1 MKSLL
6 AVVSVL
12 LFSLS
17 TSAFAV
23 CQKDGQTYQTG
34 AQVGPFTCMADGSWR
49 RWCSIAFCLRLMR
62 KDVDAKFACL
72 EGLASGPTLG
82 LSCVS

>member
-6 AVVSVL
+6 VVVSVL

-23 CQKDGQTYQTG
+23 CQKDGKSYQTG
-34 AQVGPFTCMADGSWR
+34 DQVGPFTCMVDGSWR
-49 RWCSIAFCLRLMR
+49 R
-62 KDVDAKFACL
+62 
-72 EGLASGPTLG
+72 
-82 LSCVS
+82 

>member
-1 MKSLL
+1 MKTLL

-23 CQKDGQTYQTG
+23 CQRDGQTYQTG
-34 AQVGPFTCMADGSWR
+34 DQFGPFTCMADGSWR
-49 RWCSIAFCLRLMR
+49 R
-62 KDVDAKFACL
+62 
-72 EGLASGPTLG
+72 
-82 LSCVS
+82 